1 MSAGSAGA
9 DLPSMSPSGRAD
21 RIRSSCRKEEAQ
33 TMAEYVV
40 VLAVI
45 TPVVILAFATL
56 SEAVLPVI
64 NSVRG
69 FL

>member
-1 MSAGSAGA
+1 MSGGAKRA
-9 DLPSMSPSGRAD
+9 DLPVMSPSGRTD
-21 RIRSSCRKEEAQ
+21 RIRSSWHREEAQ

-45 TPVVILAFATL
+45 TPVVILSFSSLAN
-56 SEAVLPVI
+56 AVLPAI
-64 NSVRG
+64 NAVRG